1 MSRLA
6 LAVVSCSCQPVAAA
20 AFLKTHLERMRE
32 DGFVFLDSGAEP
44 PAEPP
49 KDQPASAGR
58 FSILALDPWLD
69 IRYQEQTTWLNGK
82 PVPEGPFTTIQ
93 AFLRQHAQDLPAGL
107 LPPELPFQAGL
118 LGYFSYDLAA
128 ALDPE
133 HLSVPEAADHDLP
146 LAWLRAYD
154 RMIVF
159 DRQEHKA
166 WLLAWGQLQPARQ
179 ALDGLQTALLAAD
192 SDQNGLAGAI
202 FARTDGLQG
211 FASRMDHTAQ
221 PASAD
226 LLTAESNF
234 TRPAYLER
242 ISQVRAAIGA
252 GEVYILN
259 LAQRLK
265 LPPPADPF
273 RTYLN
278 LRQESPTNYAAYL
291 EYPDLA
297 ILSFSPELFLKVSGR
312 QAITRPIKGTR
323 PRGQTLE
330 LDAKNQQALR
340 QSAKDRAELLMIV
353 DLERNDLSRVCT
365 PESVD
370 VRDLYSLESYATV
383 HHLVATVSGELAPE
397 HDAVS
402 CFAALFPGGSITG
415 APKMRAMQLISTF
428 ETVRRG
434 LYTGCLGFFSLDG
447 QAEFNIL
454 IRTII
459 HSSQATTYHAG
470 GGITW
475 DSEPAAE
482 YQETLD
488 KTVAIAEAFAC

>member
-1 MSRLA
+1 MSPI
-6 LAVVSCSCQPVAAA
+6 AVAVMPCLCQPVVAA
-20 AFLKTHLERMRE
+20 AFLKTRLERVHQE
-32 DGFVFLDSGAEP
+32 GFVLLDSGDGP
-44 PAEPP
+44 H

-58 FSILALDPWLD
+58 FSVLALDPWLD
-69 IRYQEQTTWLNGK
+69 IRYQERKTFLNGK
-82 PVPEGPFTTIQ
+82 PVTEGLFATIQ
-93 AFLRQHAQDLPAGL
+93 AFLRQHAQDLPAGV
-107 LPPELPFQAGL
+107 LPPEIPFQAGL
-118 LGYFSYDLAA
+118 LGYVSYDLAA

-133 HLSVPEAADHDLP
+133 HLSVPEAFDHDLP

-159 DRQEHKA
+159 DKQEHKA
-166 WLLAWGQLQPARQ
+166 WLLAWGQLQPAWQ
-179 ALDGLQTALLAAD
+179 ALDSLQAALRAANPDPVGVAGTGLALAD
-192 SDQNGLAGAI
+192 DQQGLAGW
-202 FARTDGLQG
+202 RK
-211 FASRMDHTAQ
+211 HTAQ
-221 PASAD
+221 PARQD

-242 ISQVRAAIGA
+242 IGQVRAAIGA

-259 LAQRLK
+259 LAQRMQ
-265 LPPPADPF
+265 LPPPADSF
-273 RTYLN
+273 QTYLN
-278 LRQESPTNYAAYL
+278 LRQTSPTPYAAYL
-291 EYPDLA
+291 EHPDLA
-297 ILSFSPELFLKVSGR
+297 ILSFSPELFLKVAGR

-323 PRGQTLE
+323 PRGQTPE
-330 LDAKNQQALR
+330 LDAINQQALL

-365 PESVD
+365 PDSVD

-415 APKMRAMQLISTF
+415 APKMRAMQLISAF

-454 IRTII
+454 IRSII
-459 HSSQATTYHAG
+459 QSSQATTYHAG

-475 DSEPAAE
+475 DSDPVAE

-488 KTVAIAEAFAC
+488 KTAAIAEVFAC